1 MANSSTKDKAKE
13 GMEHMQQGAQH
24 MADAAKSGAQNLA
37 DTARSAAQNVGEKAR
52 QAGEFAR
59 DKADQGASTVGK
71 GMESL
76 AGTIRDRGPQEG
88 LLGRATSG
96 VAGALDSTGQYL
108 EQQGVSGMVD
118 DLTGLIRNHPLPA
131 ILVGVGI
138 GFMLARLT
146 TSSRS

>member
-1 MANSSTKDKAKE
+1 MANSTTKDKAKE
-13 GMEHMQQGAQH
+13 GMEHMQQGAQN
-24 MADAAKSGAQNLA
+24 MAESAK
-37 DTARSAAQNVGEKAR
+37 SAAQNVAQNVGDKAK
-52 QAGEFAR
+52 QAGEFVR

-96 VAGALDSTGQYL
+96 VAGTLDQTGRYL
-108 EQQGVSGMVD
+108 EEQGVSGMVD

>member
-1 MANSSTKDKAKE
+1 MANTSTKDKAKD
-13 GMEHMQQGAQH
+13 GMEHMQQGARD
-24 MADAAKSGAQNLA
+24 MAEAAKSGAQNLA
-37 DTARSAAQNVGEKAR
+37 QNVGEKAK
-52 QAGEFAR
+52 QAGEFVR
-59 DKADQGASTVGK
+59 DKADQGVSTVGK

-96 VAGALDSTGQYL
+96 VASALDQTGSYL
-108 EQQGVSGMVD
+108 DEQGVSGMVD
-118 DLTGLIRNHPLPA
+118 DVTSLIRNHPLPA

-146 TSSRS
+146 TTSRS

>member
-1 MANSSTKDKAKE
+1 MANTSTKDKAKE
-13 GMEHMQQGAQH
+13 GMEHMQQGAQSL
-24 MADAAKSGAQNLA
+24 AESAKSGAQNV
-37 DTARSAAQNVGEKAR
+37 AQNVGEKAK
-52 QAGEFAR
+52 QAGEFVR

-88 LLGRATSG
+88 LLGKATSG
-96 VAGALDSTGQYL
+96 VANTLDQTGRYL

>member
-1 MANSSTKDKAKE
+1 MANTSTKDKAKE
-13 GMEHMQQGAQH
+13 GMEHMQQGAQNLT
-24 MADAAKSGAQNLA
+24 DAAKSGAQNLA
-37 DTARSAAQNVGEKAR
+37 DGARSAAQNVGDKAR

-59 DKADQGASTVGK
+59 DKADQGAATVGK

-96 VAGALDSTGQYL
+96 VAGTLDQTGRYL
-108 EQQGVSGMVD
+108 EEQGVSGMVD

-146 TSSRS
+146 STRS